1 MMTEIQITNTHVSLP
16 ELAALLD
23 VIKEPATIISLNY
36 EILACN
42 QAYRSIY
49 GEGEVVLGRTC
60 FDVSHGYKVPCD
72 QAGESCPLK
81 RCQESGQRQRVLHL
95 HNTPNGEEHVDVEMN
110 PVRNAQGEMIG
121 YLEIMHLVKE
131 ARATPGEGD
140 GMVGRSQSFSRMLEM
155 IRRAAPSDI
164 TVLLLGESGS
174 GKELAAKAVHD
185 GSSRARGPFITVECS
200 GLTESLFE
208 SELFGHERGAF
219 TGAVGRKKGLIEA
232 ARGGTLFLD
241 EIGEIPLPQQVKL
254 LRLIE
259 TGTYRTVGGIEPQHA
274 DFRLVC
280 ATHRNLKKMVEEG
293 RFRQDLFYRISAF
306 PVILPSLAERAEDLE
321 LLINSLLAR
330 IPGAEGFSVTDT
342 ALRVLREYAFPGNI
356 RELRNILERGML
368 LADDQRIGVQ
378 HLPAECQQLNAEHVS
393 VPAGG
398 VSLDDVIPLDQL
410 ERYYLLRISAKFK
423 GDNRSLAER
432 LGVSERT
439 LYRKLSKLK

>member
-1 MMTEIQITNTHVSLP
+1 MTEIQISKTQASLP

-60 FDVSHGYKVPCD
+60 FDVSHGYNVPCD

-131 ARATPGEGD
+131 ARARPGEGD
-140 GMVGRSQSFSRMLEM
+140 GMVGRSQAFSRMLEM
-155 IRRAAPSDI
+155 LRRAAPSDI

-174 GKELAAKAVHD
+174 GKELAARAVHD
-185 GSSRARGPFITVECS
+185 ASSRARGPFVTVECS

-280 ATHRNLKKMVEEG
+280 ATHRNLKQMVDEG

-321 LLINSLLAR
+321 LLIDSLLAR
-330 IPGAEGFSVTDT
+330 IPGAEGYSVTDA
-342 ALRVLREYAFPGNI
+342 ALKVLRQYAFPGNI

-368 LADDQRIGVQ
+368 LADDHRIGVQ
-378 HLPAECQQLNAEHVS
+378 HLPYECQQDNQEQS
-393 VPAGG
+393 NIPSGG
-398 VSLDDVIPLDQL
+398 ISLDDVIPLDQL

>member
-1 MMTEIQITNTHVSLP
+1 MAEVIATDTGLSIA
-16 ELAALLD
+16 ELSSLLD
-23 VIKEPATIISLNY
+23 VINEPATILSLDY
-36 EILACN
+36 RILACN
-42 QAYRSIY
+42 QAYQAIY
-49 GEGEVVLGRTC
+49 GEGERVLERTC
-60 FDVSHGYKVPCD
+60 YDVSHGYNVPCD

-81 RCQESGQRQRVLHL
+81 RCQETGQRQRVLHL
-95 HNTPNGEEHVDVEMN
+95 HNTPDGEEHVDVEMN
-110 PVRNAQGEMIG
+110 PVRNAAGELVC

-140 GMVGRSQSFSRMLEM
+140 GMVGRSPAFNRMLELL
-155 IRRAAPSDI
+155 RRAAPSDI
-164 TVLLLGESGS
+164 AVLLLGESGT
-174 GKELAAKAVHD
+174 GKELAARAIHD
-185 GSSRARGPFITVECS
+185 GSRRARGPFITVECS

-259 TGTYRTVGGIEPQHA
+259 TGTYRTVGGIEPLHA

-280 ATHRNLKKMVEEG
+280 ATHRNLKQLVDQG
-293 RFRQDLFYRISAF
+293 LFRQDLYYRISAF
-306 PVILPSLAERAEDLE
+306 PVILPALSERPEDLG
-321 LLINSLLAR
+321 LLINSLLVR
-330 IPGAEGFSVTDT
+330 IPGAEQITVTEQ
-342 ALRVLREYAFPGNI
+342 AVKLLRQYSFPGNI

-368 LADDQRIGVQ
+368 LTDDGRIGVQ
-378 HLPAECQQLNAEHVS
+378 HLPPECLQVAE
-393 VPAGG
+393 AGESAPYTG
-398 VSLDDVIPLDQL
+398 FPDEEVIPLDQL
-410 ERYYLLRISAKFK
+410 ERYYLQRITSRFS

-439 LYRKLSKLK
+439 LYRKLSRLK

>member
-1 MMTEIQITNTHVSLP
+1 MADIQLSHSRASLP

-23 VIKEPATIISLNY
+23 VLKEPATLLSLNY

-49 GEGEVVLGRTC
+49 GEGGSVVGRTC
-60 FDVSHGYKVPCD
+60 FDVSHGYTVPCD

-81 RCQESGQRQRVLHL
+81 RCQETGQRQRVLHL

-110 PVRNAQGEMIG
+110 PVLNADGELTC

-131 ARATPGEGD
+131 ARATPGEGS
-140 GMVGRSQSFSRMLEM
+140 GMVGRSQAFLRMLEM
-155 IRRAAPSDI
+155 LRRAAPSDI

-185 GSSRARGPFITVECS
+185 GSARARGPFITVECS

-280 ATHRNLKKMVEEG
+280 ATHRNLKQQVQQG
-293 RFRQDLFYRISAF
+293 LFRQDLFYRISAF

-321 LLINSLLAR
+321 LLVDSLLAR
-330 IPGAEGFSVTDT
+330 IPGAEGVSVTDA
-342 ALRVLREYAFPGNI
+342 ALRVLHQYAFPGNI

-378 HLPAECQQLNAEHVS
+378 HLPPECHQSSEGDVNQ
-393 VPAGG
+393 VPFSG
-398 VSLDDVIPLDQL
+398 VSFDDVIPLDQL
-410 ERYYLLRISAKFK
+410 ERYYLQRISAKFK
-423 GDNRSLAER
+423 GDNRALAER

-439 LYRKLSKLK
+439 LYRKLSRLR

>member
-1 MMTEIQITNTHVSLP
+1 MADLTLLPSQPALP
-16 ELAALLD
+16 ELSALLD
-23 VIKEPATIISLNY
+23 VIKEPATILSLDY
-36 EILACN
+36 RILACN
-42 QAYRSIY
+42 QAYAAIY
-49 GEGEVVLGRTC
+49 GDGEAVLGRTC
-60 FDVSHGYKVPCD
+60 YEVSHGYHVPCD

-81 RCQESGQRQRVLHL
+81 RCLDTGQRQRVLHL
-95 HNTPNGEEHVDVEMN
+95 HNTPEGEEHVDVEMN
-110 PVRNAQGEMIG
+110 PVRNAEGELIC

-140 GMVGRSQSFSRMLEM
+140 GMVGRSPAFSRMLELL
-155 IRRAAPSDI
+155 RRAAPSDI
-164 TVLLLGESGS
+164 TVLLLGESGT
-174 GKELAAKAVHD
+174 GKELAARAVHD
-185 GSSRARGPFITVECS
+185 GSSRGRGPFVTVECS

-280 ATHRNLKKMVEEG
+280 ATHRDLKQQVAQG
-293 RFRQDLFYRISAF
+293 LFRQDLYYRISAF
-306 PVILPSLAERAEDLE
+306 PVILPSLADRPEDLE
-321 LLINSLLAR
+321 LLIESLLAR
-330 IPGAEGFSVTDT
+330 IPGAEGVSVTE
-342 ALRVLREYAFPGNI
+342 AAIRLLRQYAFPGNI

-368 LADDQRIGVQ
+368 LTDDGRIGVQ
-378 HLPAECQQLNAEHVS
+378 HLPPECQHVDS
-393 VPAGG
+393 VLAPAPYSGFP
-398 VSLDDVIPLDQL
+398 VDEVIPLDQL
-410 ERYYLLRISAKFK
+410 ERYYLQRLSARFK

-439 LYRKLSKLK
+439 LYRKLSRLR

>member
-1 MMTEIQITNTHVSLP
+1 MFELP
-16 ELAALLD
+16 FDPSKTVMPEVASLLD
-23 VIKEPATIISLNY
+23 VIKEPAAIISLNY

-42 QAYRSIY
+42 QAYRTVY
-49 GEGEVVLGRTC
+49 GEKQKLLGRSC
-60 FDVSHGYKVPCD
+60 FEVSHGYSVPCD

-81 RCQESGQRQRVLHL
+81 RCLESGQRQRVLHL
-95 HNTPNGEEHVDVEMN
+95 HNTPHGEEHVDVEMN
-110 PVRNAQGEMIG
+110 PIRNDQGELIG
-121 YLEIMHLVKE
+121 YLEIMHWVKE
-131 ARATPGEGD
+131 ARATPGEGG
-140 GMVGRSQSFSRMLEM
+140 GMVGRSPAFSRMLEM
-155 IRRAAPSDI
+155 LRRAAPSDI
-164 TVLLLGESGS
+164 TVLLLGASGS
-174 GKELAAKAVHD
+174 GKELAAKALHD

-280 ATHRNLKKMVEEG
+280 ATHRNLKQMVDDG
-293 RFRQDLFYRISAF
+293 QFRQDLYYRISAF
-306 PVILPSLAERAEDLE
+306 PIGLPSLAERVEDLE
-321 LLINSLLAR
+321 LLIEALMVRLPDGNRYRLTEAALS
-330 IPGAEGFSVTDT
+330 
-342 ALRVLREYAFPGNI
+342 ALRGYAFPGNI

-368 LADDQRIGVQ
+368 LADDDLIGVE
-378 HLPAECQQLNAEHVS
+378 HLPADCQDVASTQNPS
-393 VPAGG
+393 VVLPQG
-398 VSLDDVIPLDQL
+398 SLDDIVPLDQL
-410 ERYYLLRISAKFK
+410 EKCYLQRITADFK

-439 LYRKLSKLK
+439 LYRKLSRLK